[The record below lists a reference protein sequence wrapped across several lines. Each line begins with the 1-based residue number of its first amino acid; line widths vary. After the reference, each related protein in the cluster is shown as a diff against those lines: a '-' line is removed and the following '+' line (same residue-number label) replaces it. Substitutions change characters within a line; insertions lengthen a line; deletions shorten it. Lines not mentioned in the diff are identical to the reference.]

1 MKEKL
6 IEVFVSALGVTAAEA
21 ETAAFKTTRQWD
33 SVGHVNLMNAV
44 EEAFDISLDPDDI
57 MDFKSFTEGLKILE
71 KYDASAP
78 S

>member
-6 IEVFVSALGVTAAEA
+6 IEAFVSALGVSAAEA

-57 MDFKSFTEGLKILE
+57 MDFKSFAEGLKILE
-71 KYDASAP
+71 KYNG
-78 S
+78 

>member
-1 MKEKL
+1 MDIRQKF
-6 IEVFVSALGVTAAEA
+6 IEVFVSALGVTAAGA

-57 MDFKSFTEGLKILE
+57 MDFKSFAEGLEILTR
-71 KYDASAP
+71 YVN
-78 S
+78 

>member
-6 IEVFVSALGVTAAEA
+6 IEVFVAALGVSAEEV

-57 MDFKSFTEGLKILE
+57 MDFKSFSKGLEILS
-71 KYDASAP
+71 KYA
-78 S
+78 

>member
-1 MKEKL
+1 MDNKQKL
-6 IEVFVSALGVTAAEA
+6 IEVFVSTLGVNAAEA

-57 MDFKSFTEGLKILE
+57 MDFKGFDQGVQILA
-71 KYDASAP
+71 KYGAC
-78 S
+78 

>member
-1 MKEKL
+1 MNNRQKL
-6 IEVFVSALGVTAAEA
+6 IEVFVATLGVTEAEA

-57 MDFKSFTEGLKILE
+57 MDFKSFDIGLKILE
-71 KYDASAP
+71 KYNG
-78 S
+78 